1 MSTRWFGTQRESEHA
16 NPRLG
21 ERQLGLALSAVRGV
35 LRTSLATVGAH
46 IERGRPRGR
55 VAIEDLMTLPLSRV
69 RDRMQKATWPA
80 FDHALQTG
88 IVAVMIAAAA
98 LLVTHQAPVRA
109 GHAHRPPHVTA
120 AGAIGS
126 NLRSHTAIVE
136 AVSIPQPRPVPM
148 ASAAVPLKASP
159 GTYFGEASR

>member
-21 ERQLGLALSAVRGV
+21 ERQLGLTPSAVRGV
-35 LRTSLATVGAH
+35 LRTSLATVGAQF
-46 IERGRPRGR
+46 ERGHPMRRR
-55 VAIEDLMTLPLSRV
+55 AIQDLMALLWWRV
-69 RDRMQKATWPA
+69 RDRIQKATWPA
-80 FDHALQTG
+80 FGHALQTG

-98 LLVTHQAPVRA
+98 LLVAHQAPMRA

-120 AGAIGS
+120 AGAVGS

-136 AVSIPQPRPVPM
+136 AVSVPQPRPVPM
-148 ASAAVPLKASP
+148 ASAAVPLKTSP
-159 GTYFGEASR
+159 GT